1 MAERTIQQHVEAE
14 SLLQKYQSLPR
25 GGNQRSEYLKS
36 LKVSELQVLLT
47 GYSPSVSFKN
57 MLKIPLRELLEQHIN
72 DYALVPQP
80 AAIISSTV
88 PGSSMLPSIS
98 MRIEGS
104 RPKGRV
110 QISRAQLYHSHLYR
124 KLLRAAE
131 LLQNLRSSL
140 IHKRHTT
147 IFSVMYK

>member
-1 MAERTIQQHVEAE
+1 MAERTAQQHVEAE
-14 SLLQKYQSLPR
+14 SLLQKYQSLVR
-25 GGNQRSEYLKS
+25 GGNERSEYLKS

-47 GYSPSVSFKN
+47 RYSPSVNFKN

-98 MRIEGS
+98 NKTERKSTKRKSADIEGATLS
-104 RPKGRV
+104 FPPVQKTTSSGR
-110 QISRAQLYHSHLYR
+110 
-124 KLLRAAE
+124 
-131 LLQNLRSSL
+131 
-140 IHKRHTT
+140 TT
-147 IFSVMYK
+147 TKPSKFTDT